1 MVSEAELGTKEQD
14 IMKFCRQ
21 FSDYSNEQL
30 FFEIEKYDSNSSVPE
45 RIAASLVLD
54 QRKQDE
60 EKAKHAELLAE
71 IKRPHWSTTYLFWVS
86 VVGMLAAC
94 VAAYF
99 AIFPVSQPASLVNQ
113 PAAAVPP
120 SATELA
126 QKQSPPSQPVQQ
138 PSVKK

>member
-1 MVSEAELGTKEQD
+1 MVSEAELGTKEQG
-14 IMKFCRQ
+14 IRNFRRQ

-30 FFEIEKYDSNSSVPE
+30 IFVIENYGSDSSAPE
-45 RIAASLVLD
+45 RIAASFVFH

-60 EKAKHAELLAE
+60 EKSKHAELLAE
-71 IKRPHWSTTYLFWVS
+71 IKRPHWSTPYLFWVS

-99 AIFPVSQPASLVNQ
+99 AIYPVPQPASLVNQ
-113 PAAAVPP
+113 PAATVPP
-120 SATELA
+120 SAAELVK
-126 QKQSPPSQPVQQ
+126 KQLPSPVQQ